1 MATKPVVKQKSHEL
15 ERTIRALS
23 KEATK
28 AVNKLAALC
37 DSQDEKIAL
46 DASTRLLT
54 ALKDMSA
61 SARKDELQ
69 QILLDHKIKGMQNPQ
84 IEDNRP
90 IIDFNT
96 IN

>member
-1 MATKPVVKQKSHEL
+1 MATKPKAHEL
-15 ERTIRALS
+15 EKTIRQLTAKS
-23 KEATK
+23 TK
-28 AVNKLAALC
+28 AVNKLAQLC
-37 DSQDEKIAL
+37 DSSDEKIAL

-69 QILLDHKIKGMQNPQ
+69 QILLDHKIKSMSAPQ
-84 IEDNRP
+84 LQEDNRP

-96 IN
+96 ISE